1 MSEADPSGRFLG
13 AGLSAGWTGESRAF
27 ARRSPVT
34 GAESIRGRTM
44 LKHIAALT
52 LVLAFLFGPVQAE
65 RYKGFPRGH
74 ALITASELKS
84 MLDGPGPRPVVLA
97 AVGKLSWLAGRI
109 PGASHAPRHS
119 YTDRDGMALGRKQF
133 QRFARRHGIDDDSR
147 VVVYDERYDAARL
160 WWLFFLYGKTDVRL
174 LDGGMAAWRA
184 AGHSVDRGFGR
195 SPPGGGRFVASP
207 ARDGWVA
214 DIEDVAEAASD
225 GSPIWDTRDL
235 PEWKGASIG
244 GLPSGRIDRARF
256 IGWKVFRRTEKGRP
270 SEFRSAAETSAVL
283 EAAGFDPGNDHI
295 FYCHSGVR
303 AATPLLA
310 LYLMGYPIERLRL
323 YDGSWID
330 WSRQRLRN
338 R

>member
-1 MSEADPSGRFLG
+1 MKAVHSRGVRPRKGADSIMV
-13 AGLSAGWTGESRAF
+13 RA
-27 ARRSPVT
+27 T
-34 GAESIRGRTM
+34 
-44 LKHIAALT
+44 LKRIAALT
-52 LVLAFLFGPVQAE
+52 LVLAFLSGPALAE

-84 MLDGPGPRPVVLA
+84 MLEGPGPRPVVLA

-109 PGASHAPRHS
+109 PGSYHAPRRS
-119 YTDRDGMALGRKQF
+119 YTDREGMAVSRKQF
-133 QRFARRHGIDDDSR
+133 QRFARRHGIDDSSQ
-147 VVVYDERYDAARL
+147 VVVYDEKYDAARL

-184 AGHSVDRGFGR
+184 AGHGVDRGFGR

-214 DIEDVAEAASD
+214 DIEDVAEAATD

-235 PEWKGASIG
+235 PEWNGASIG
-244 GLPSGRIDRARF
+244 GLPPGRIDQARF
-256 IGWKVFRRTEKGRP
+256 IGWKAFRRAGEGRP
-270 SEFRSAAETSAVL
+270 SEFRTAAETSAVL
-283 EAAGFDPGNDHI
+283 AAAGFDPESDHI

-310 LYLMGYPIERLRL
+310 LYLMGYPTERLRL